1 MAVLTKEYFDQQFK
15 RLVTQEEFKHALET
29 SLEAGFDKQAIFIN
43 NAFQSNTEHFDKQIN
58 GLDSKIGGVEQRL
71 KADIA
76 KVDNRLQTVETK
88 VDRALHTEYTNL
100 EVRVKRLEHHTGL
113 KPA

>member
-1 MAVLTKEYFDQQFK
+1 MPELTIKDIEK
-15 RLVTQEEFKHALET
+15 VVET
-29 SLEAGFDKQAIFIN
+29 GFEKQAVFIN
-43 NAFQSNTEHFDKQIN
+43 NAFQAHTDHFDKKIN
-58 GLDSKIGGVEQRL
+58 EVEQGL

-76 KVDNRLQTVETK
+76 KIDNRLQTVETK
-88 VDRALHTEYTNL
+88 VDRVLHMEYVNL